1 MSKGKA
7 NQTHY
12 DNLMGIFTGYNDVFN
27 ALYRLKTNDEE
38 KLNAIYKKIE
48 QNLIDS
54 YRIPPGE
61 IINKISQ
68 LSIYNNRYMKSYLAI
83 AKQIV
88 DEYHLN
94 QVNKINMV
102 FNYLFYKEYNIVLN
116 ENGQKSFNDFED
128 SHYSSDIHEQK
139 TIHRS
144 IMDDDKISF
153 INFTEGEGFDKNQK
167 LKSDLYPYSRGGFSL
182 LELCCYHGSVDCFK
196 FLITKFQS
204 EITPNCLR
212 YSFLGGNPDIMN
224 ECLKVQKPDNECM
237 EYAIIS
243 HNIDFVTF
251 LMNEHNIKIDIES
264 CSKFNNL
271 QSFLVYLDQTNDI
284 NTCFVYSPNFHLS
297 SLLEYFISNGADI
310 NAKTQNGSIPLHYAA
325 MNNSKETAE
334 ILISNGADINAKT
347 QNRWTPLHYA
357 AMNNSKETAEILI
370 SNGADINAKN
380 KDGSIPLHYA
390 AMNNS
395 KETAEILISNGAD
408 INAKEHDGWTPLH
421 YAAMNNSK
429 ETAEI
434 LISNGADINAKTQNR
449 WTPLHYAARD
459 NSKETAEILIS
470 NGADIN
476 AKNEDGWTP
485 LHYAARDN
493 SKETAEILISNGAD
507 INAKTQ
513 NRWTPLHYAARDNS
527 KETAEILISN
537 GADINA
543 KTQNRWTP
551 LHYAAM
557 NNSKETAEILISN
570 GADINAKNKDGSIPL
585 HYAAMNN
592 SKETAEILISN
603 GADIN
608 AKNKDGSTPLYIASR
623 RNYKEIVEIFNLN
636 KTK

>member
-12 DNLMGIFTGYNDVFN
+12 DKLMGIFTGYNDVFN

-48 QNLIDS
+48 QNLINS

-116 ENGQKSFNDFED
+116 ENGQKSFNNFED
-128 SHYSSDIHEQK
+128 AHYSSDIHEQK

-212 YSFLGGNPDIMN
+212 YSFLGGNQAILN
-224 ECLKVQKPDNECM
+224 ECLKVHKPDNECM

-251 LMNEHNIKIDIES
+251 LMNEHNIKIDIEL
-264 CSKFNNL
+264 CFKYNNL

-310 NAKTQNGSIPLHYAA
+310 NSNDEYGCTPLHYTA
-325 MNNSKETAE
+325 MNNSKEIAE
-334 ILISNGADINAKT
+334 ILISNGADINAEDEYGCT
-347 QNRWTPLHYA
+347 
-357 AMNNSKETAEILI
+357 S
-370 SNGADINAKN
+370 
-380 KDGSIPLHYA
+380 
-390 AMNNS
+390 
-395 KETAEILISNGAD
+395 
-408 INAKEHDGWTPLH
+408 
-421 YAAMNNSK
+421 
-429 ETAEI
+429 
-434 LISNGADINAKTQNR
+434 
-449 WTPLHYAARD
+449 LHYAARD

-470 NGADIN
+470 NGAN
-476 AKNEDGWTP
+476 
-485 LHYAARDN
+485 
-493 SKETAEILISNGAD
+493 
-507 INAKTQ
+507 
-513 NRWTPLHYAARDNS
+513 
-527 KETAEILISN
+527 
-537 GADINA
+537 
-543 KTQNRWTP
+543 
-551 LHYAAM
+551 
-557 NNSKETAEILISN
+557 
-570 GADINAKNKDGSIPL
+570 
-585 HYAAMNN
+585 
-592 SKETAEILISN
+592 
-603 GADIN
+603 IN